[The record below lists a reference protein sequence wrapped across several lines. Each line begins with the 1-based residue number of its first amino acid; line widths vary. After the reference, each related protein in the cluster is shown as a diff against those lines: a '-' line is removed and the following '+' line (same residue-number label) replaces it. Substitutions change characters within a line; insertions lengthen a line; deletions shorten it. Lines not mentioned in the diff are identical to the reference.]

1 MRTITTNQRRLAY
14 QKHLSGTH
22 IININFPPTQNCRTP
37 HQYPLS
43 PSPQKNF
50 ATHKTKR
57 KWISAQNPSAANVA
71 RSLSPLSFCALTLCG
86 DYKLSFHIYFPAQ
99 LSCSCPSPVCSP
111 FFLDT
116 PTETSPRQHCC
127 VPLSFSYAIF
137 HAKCNMNVG
146 KTSALLKIESYTPPP
161 NKKRKENPTKMEG
174 SAQKIGRLFGSL
186 AMQIMKIQK
195 QNCTKLHRAARGIII
210 KCCHKVFF
218 SHSYSSNNQNNNSNN
233 DISRAE
239 SKQ

>member
-1 MRTITTNQRRLAY
+1 MSPALSLLSLFVHLLCAATINLAFIFTF
-14 QKHLSGTH
+14 L
-22 IININFPPTQNCRTP
+22 P
-37 HQYPLS
+37 
-43 PSPQKNF
+43 
-50 ATHKTKR
+50 
-57 KWISAQNPSAANVA
+57 
-71 RSLSPLSFCALTLCG
+71 
-86 DYKLSFHIYFPAQ
+86 
-99 LSCSCPSPVCSP
+99 SCPVPVLVLSAP
-111 FFLDT
+111 LFLDT
-116 PTETSPRQHCC
+116 PTNTPLRQHCC

-137 HAKCNMNVG
+137 HAKCNMKVG
-146 KTSALLKIESYTPPP
+146 KTSALLKIESYTPPT